1 MAGLDMTMKV
11 KSAEYRPCVVGGRKA
26 LFHRWVESDKVIF
39 ENVALMSH
47 EMKAEQINQFKNFGM
62 VDNMCTKLRIIKSFY
77 GLVEYGDG
85 TVEKVD
91 PEKIVFKDSDH
102 MFESVGAAWND

>member
-26 LFHRWVESDKVIF
+26 LFHRWVESDKALF

-47 EMKAEQINQFKNFGM
+47 EMKAEQINQFNDFGM

-77 GLVEYGDG
+77 GLVEHGDG
-85 TVEKVD
+85 TMEKVD
-91 PEKIVFKDSDH
+91 PEKIVFEDTREK
-102 MFESVGAAWND
+102 FVEAGVL